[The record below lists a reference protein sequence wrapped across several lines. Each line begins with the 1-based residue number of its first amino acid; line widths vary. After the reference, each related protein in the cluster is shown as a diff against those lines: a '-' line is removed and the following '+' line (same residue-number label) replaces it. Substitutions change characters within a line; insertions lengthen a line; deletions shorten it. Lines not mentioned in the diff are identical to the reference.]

1 MGYIFP
7 NPFIKGKTN
16 KFRSCARHEL
26 GFKKMKTQ
34 MIKKIAMS
42 AAVAVVALVSSTESK
57 AQYYLDYGPGSI
69 AWDAQMQQRE
79 NAIRMQNAMMQQ
91 QILNYY
97 QQQAAAAT
105 WHMQN
110 TPFVPMQGVQ
120 TYNGPYINNGESY
133 HTETVKC
140 DHCDGGYNYR
150 EVYMGSGQSRT
161 VKSRCNW
168 CHGTG
173 TINKKVKD

>member
-7 NPFIKGKTN
+7 DPVIKGKTN
-16 KFRSCARHEL
+16 KLRGCARH
-26 GFKKMKTQ
+26 GSGYGKMKTQ
-34 MIKKIAMS
+34 KMVRM
-42 AAVAVVALVSSTESK
+42 AVVAMTAVMALASANDAK
-57 AQYYLDYGPGSI
+57 AQYYMDYGPGSL

-79 NAIRMQNAMMQQ
+79 NAIRMQNAQMQQ
-91 QILNYY
+91 QIMNYY

-105 WHMQN
+105 WQLQN
-110 TPFVPMQGVQ
+110 QPFVPMQGVQ
-120 TYNGPYINNGESY
+120 TYNGPYINSGESY
-133 HTETVKC
+133 HIETEAC

-150 EVYMGSGQSRT
+150 EVYMGGGQSRT

-173 TINKKVKD
+173 EIKRKVKD

>member
-1 MGYIFP
+1 MNMKAISKL
-7 NPFIKGKTN
+7 FITL
-16 KFRSCARHEL
+16 SISVAAL
-26 GFKKMKTQ
+26 
-34 MIKKIAMS
+34 AS
-42 AAVAVVALVSSTESK
+42 AS
-57 AQYYLDYGPGSI
+57 AQSDYLLNYGPGSPS
-69 AWDAQMQQRE
+69 WCWQMQQDI
-79 NAIRMQNAMMQQ
+79 NAISMQNAIMQQ
-91 QILNYY
+91 QIVNYY

-133 HTETVKC
+133 HTETMTC

-150 EVYMGSGQSRT
+150 EVYMGGGQSRT

>member
-1 MGYIFP
+1 M
-7 NPFIKGKTN
+7 
-16 KFRSCARHEL
+16 R
-26 GFKKMKTQ
+26 TQ
-34 MIKKIAMS
+34 LVKKIAMVTV
-42 AAVAVVALVSSTESK
+42 VAVVSLVSVNEAK

-133 HTETVKC
+133 HTETVTC

-173 TINKKVKD
+173 TVNKKVKD

>member
-1 MGYIFP
+1 M
-7 NPFIKGKTN
+7 
-16 KFRSCARHEL
+16 R
-26 GFKKMKTQ
+26 TQ
-34 MIKKIAMS
+34 LVKKIAIVTGLAVMS
-42 AAVAVVALVSSTESK
+42 LVSANETK
-57 AQYYLDYGPGSI
+57 AQYYIDDGPGSP
-69 AWDAQMQQRE
+69 AWCYQMQQRE
-79 NAIRMQNAMMQQ
+79 NAIRMRNAMMQQ

-110 TPFVPMQGVQ
+110 MPFDPMQGVQ

-133 HTETVKC
+133 HTETVTC
-140 DHCDGGYNYR
+140 DHCDWGYNYR
-150 EVYMGSGQSRT
+150 EAYMGGGQSRT

-173 TINKKVKD
+173 TVNKKVKD

>member
-1 MGYIFP
+1 MGYIINKP
-7 NPFIKGKTN
+7 VIKGKRTN
-16 KFRSCARHEL
+16 LKVAPDTDK
-26 GFKKMKTQ
+26 GYVKMRTQ
-34 MIKKIAMS
+34 LVKRIAM
-42 AAVAVVALVSSTESK
+42 AAVVVVSGLVSANEAK
-57 AQYYLDYGPGSI
+57 AQYYLDYGPGSP
-69 AWDAQMQQRE
+69 AWCYQMQQRE

-91 QILNYY
+91 QIVNYY

-105 WHMQN
+105 WQLQN
-110 TPFVPMQGVQ
+110 QPFVPMQGVQ

-133 HTETVKC
+133 HTETVTC

>member
-1 MGYIFP
+1 MGYIFHITL
-7 NPFIKGKTN
+7 IKGKTN
-16 KFRSCARHEL
+16 KLKSCARHEQ

-34 MIKKIAMS
+34 AMKKIAIMIV
-42 AAVAVVALVSSTESK
+42 VAVMALVSSNEVK
-57 AQYYLDYGPGSI
+57 AQSYLDYGPGSPT
-69 AWDAQMQQRE
+69 WCYQMQQRE
-79 NAIRMQNAMMQQ
+79 NTIRMQNVMMQQ

-105 WHMQN
+105 WHMQT

-120 TYNGPYINNGESY
+120 TYKGPYINNGDSY

-140 DHCDGGYNYR
+140 DHCDGGYNYKQT
-150 EVYMGSGQSRT
+150 YMGGGETRT
-161 VKSRCNW
+161 IKSRCNW

-173 TINKKVKD
+173 TVNKKVKD